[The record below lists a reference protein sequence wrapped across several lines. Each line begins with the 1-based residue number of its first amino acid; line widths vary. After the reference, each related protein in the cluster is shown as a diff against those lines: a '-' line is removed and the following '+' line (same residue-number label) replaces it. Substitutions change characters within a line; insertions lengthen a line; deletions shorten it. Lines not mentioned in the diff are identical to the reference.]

1 MLANVNVMYTNRDGG
16 FLASLLL
23 NAYSPR
29 TIRYGTIITAG
40 TETIGIPHVE
50 ENGRVTL
57 EAKLEKRLGKTL
69 NLSLSGRNLTDSE
82 VIFSQAT
89 PPGEPARG
97 TSALACPSGLAW
109 AMPCA

>member
-1 MLANVNVMYTNRDGG
+1 MYTNRDRS

-50 ENGRVTL
+50 ENSRVTL
-57 EAKLEKRLGKTL
+57 DAELEKRLSKTL
-69 NLSLSGRNLTDSE
+69 NLSLSGRKSHR
-82 VIFSQAT
+82 Q
-89 PPGEPARG
+89 RG
-97 TSALACPSGLAW
+97 RFRAGKHRRANPRGLLPALACPSGLAW
-109 AMPCA
+109 GYAL